1 MQRFRW
7 VRTPAALLA
16 LLFFLLHLPAVVGG
30 VRDGMTIAT
39 VSVLPALF
47 FFTVAAD
54 LIVSLTDGDL
64 RPLSPKTSV
73 FLLGALCG
81 FPVGGIVCDRM
92 CTRGALDRRDAARL
106 LPFVNNAS
114 PAFLFGA
121 AGQLFGDKRIS
132 LLLFVSELAAAAVC
146 CLPLRIKRPPVRH
159 SSAGRATAD
168 VFFGAVDR
176 GVQSMLR
183 VTALLCLFSAL
194 LAALRGYFRHEAA
207 FAALAAL
214 LEIGNG
220 TARCAAL
227 FAAAPRAAVTLCAFG
242 CGWSGLCVHMQILAV
257 SKSVKV
263 KYNRFL
269 LGKAAEGALTAI
281 FAFCGCKFMLGY

>member
-1 MQRFRW
+1 M
-7 VRTPAALLA
+7 RTPAALLA
-16 LLFFLLHLPAVVGG
+16 LLFFLLHLPAVAGG
-30 VRDGMTIAT
+30 VRDGMTVAA

-47 FFTVAAD
+47 FFAVAAD
-54 LIVSLTDGDL
+54 LVVSLTDGDL
-64 RPLSPKTSV
+64 RPLSPKASV

-81 FPVGGIVCDRM
+81 FPVGAVVCDRM
-92 CTRGALDRRDAARL
+92 CARGALDQQDAARL

-121 AGQLFGDKRIS
+121 VGSLFGDGRIG
-132 LLLFVSELAAAAVC
+132 LLLFVSQLAAAAVC
-146 CLPLRIKRPPVRH
+146 CLPLRIRKSPARQ
-159 SSAGRATAD
+159 SSAPPAAAD
-168 VFFGAVDR
+168 AFFGAVDR

-194 LAALRGYFRHEAA
+194 LAALRGYFRHDAV

-220 TARCAAL
+220 AARSAAL
-227 FAAAPRAAVTLCAFG
+227 FAAAPCAAVTLCAFG
-242 CGWSGLCVHMQILAV
+242 CGWSGLCVHMQVLAV
-257 SKSVKV
+257 LKSVKV

-269 LGKAAEGALTAI
+269 LCKAAEGALTAI
-281 FAFCGCKFMLGY
+281 FAFCGCKFVLGY